1 MLIYAL
7 RESFVRPRGRGLLKI
22 RDSCASVEKLLVS
35 HRVFSVSFCPVGG
48 QDIRRKVKGAQAWGG
63 VCASFWHA
71 AFDSEASSNRVE
83 RGCGGTCASRFQVF
97 VRPLGGTLRCDVRTK
112 KVFFQPNGFSS
123 GWDWIAVWL
132 KTSKKWRR
140 IVNKCIRSVVKVN
153 LLAHKISFSFSM
165 KKTDGL
171 HFVTCRPFP
180 CNRRARWLP
189 LVSSVRHVYLS
200 GRFGLRFRNNSVT
213 LCHENHD

>member
-1 MLIYAL
+1 MPLLTAERHQIEWKEAVAARGHTIFKCL
-7 RESFVRPRGRGLLKI
+7 SVLWADLFAATCGQKKCFFSRTIFRTAEIESPFGLK
-22 RDSCASVEKLLVS
+22 
-35 HRVFSVSFCPVGG
+35 
-48 QDIRRKVKGAQAWGG
+48 
-63 VCASFWHA
+63 
-71 AFDSEASSNRVE
+71 
-83 RGCGGTCASRFQVF
+83 QV
-97 VRPLGGTLRCDVRTK
+97 
-112 KVFFQPNGFSS
+112 
-123 GWDWIAVWL
+123 
-132 KTSKKWRR
+132 KKWQR

-180 CNRRARWLP
+180 CNRRVRWLP

>member
-7 RESFVRPRGRGLLKI
+7 RESFVRPQGRGLLKI

-48 QDIRRKVKGAQAWGG
+48 QDIRRKVKGAQVWGG
-63 VCASFWHA
+63 VCASVWHA
-71 AFDSEASSNRVE
+71 TFDRGKTSNRVE
-83 RGCGGTCASRFQVF
+83 RGCGGTRTYHFQVF
-97 VRPLGGTLRCDVRTK
+97 VRPLGRPLRCDVRTK

-132 KTSKKWRR
+132 KISEKWQRF
-140 IVNKCIRSVVKVN
+140 VNKCIRSVVKVN

-189 LVSSVRHVYLS
+189 LVSSVRRMAFV